1 MYTLD
6 TTDKNVFE
14 ILRSFI
20 LDTLGT
26 AVAPDNVLRIPTNR
40 VATPSTFP
48 YITMFPVSKTQ
59 IAWPSV
65 AVSDPVVQ
73 PQSEGLTMP
82 TEYQIQ
88 VDAYGPTAGD
98 LIQILH
104 AVLQSPNAFDYFSN
118 QTIKGVYPIHAD
130 APREL
135 PLVDGEAEYE
145 LRWVMD
151 VHLQYN
157 PTVTTAIQTA
167 SQAVVGIINVEATYH

>member
-20 LDTLGT
+20 IDTLGT
-26 AVAPDNVLRIPTNR
+26 AITADNVVRVPTNR
-40 VATPSTFP
+40 VPSPNTYP
-48 YITMFPVSKTQ
+48 YITLFPISKTQ
-59 IAWPSV
+59 IAWPST
-65 AVSDPVVQ
+65 AISDPLVQ
-73 PQSEGLTMP
+73 PQTEGLMMP

-98 LIQILH
+98 LIQLLH
-104 AVLQSPNAFDYFSN
+104 TVFQSPNAFDYFAS
-118 QTIKGVYPIHAD
+118 QSTQGVYPILVD
-130 APREL
+130 APREM
-135 PLVDGEAEYE
+135 PFVDGEAEYE

-157 PTVTTAIQTA
+157 PTLTTSVQTA
-167 SQAVVGIINVEATYH
+167 STVQVGIINVEAAYH